1 LITLKNH
8 NVILDA
14 DFTIKLHPK
23 TLYELGKMCP
33 ENQLKFQEIYLK
45 SNRSLFLAYTCLL
58 FLPSTHYAF
67 FGRWQLQFLFW
78 LTVGGA
84 FVWWMFDLY
93 RLPKLVKDFNF
104 QLQQKA
110 LMETK
115 SVNVFKTTKPIHIS
129 KMAAAV

>member
-1 LITLKNH
+1 L
-8 NVILDA
+8 
-14 DFTIKLHPK
+14 
-23 TLYELGKMCP
+23 
-33 ENQLKFQEIYLK
+33 
-45 SNRSLFLAYTCLL
+45 
-58 FLPSTHYAF
+58 
-67 FGRWQLQFLFW
+67 GRWQLQFLFW

-84 FVWWMFDLY
+84 FVWWMVDLY
-93 RLPKLVKDFNF
+93 RLPALVKDFNF